1 MNALELIAQDLFD
14 KVRSRFSNLQMG
26 GESGAVTVQ
35 PTEARFFDFDFVV
48 EGNNLGRVSISIN
61 DVGTLKVY
69 YSQGI
74 VEDRDSITQGFWFDF
89 LREMRQFAK
98 RRMLRF
104 DTRDITKGNLD
115 KNDFAYL
122 AQQGAQQQPAPVQVQ
137 QPVAQESNMTES
149 SMYGSSKSSYRPL
162 DKTLLIVRHN
172 HKVGEDRGARS
183 RSNNIQSIFIQ
194 NEAGERFKYPF
205 VHMAGA
211 KAMQRH
217 VANGGTPFDTAG
229 SAIVGMS
236 EQINQLGKFKR
247 QVGNVEQLTTEA
259 RGIVDRV
266 GQKLSDLRATMEAIA
281 KQTHYEAWRESLEEA
296 QSEYSDIDEATI
308 EDYKSKFTVSS
319 FKEDLTQYFPLLFK
333 VMQETST
340 VDLEDYVGEG
350 KDKDMCETCNED
362 PCSCDDDIKETMD
375 PFEAW
380 AEEVVEGTVE
390 EGSNSDLADKIK
402 QLLASGAKVDSR
414 SLGAMG
420 HIERVEG
427 NHITM
432 RKLNSPGSKM
442 RYSWLLTSKRAD
454 GLELVQAGPNHYV
467 IRDTDE
473 AWGDPQQSLQFDD
486 VEVDEGSVHGW
497 NVMKAYEKSGGD
509 QIKITKWIRKELGL
523 PKDYAVYFDDA
534 DLVCD
539 DKTVV
544 PNALVNPKLKM
555 NDLLNAVAKYA
566 GVQGK
571 QNVGGT
577 YREEMDA
584 MEDAPKKVDVPAYK
598 RKASGDKDWKVTQ
611 KDLDAD
617 DEKNISSRAGLKKLK
632 KDLNM
637 GEGYYIGAEDLP
649 DWTRDALHRVSRGEV
664 QDWTE
669 LYGELM
675 NFIDDDAKAE
685 RIAKMTF
692 AKGGGIDPMA
702 KHRVQAEPEMDIP
715 KDDDEDDD
723 DSFLNKLRAQARS
736 GSIKPGADTGEVE
749 SMEAQ
754 KSNPYKEIAEVVL
767 SHFDRET
774 GKFPLGET
782 GVVVKISKE
791 FGDKAGQ
798 LAEKLIQ
805 HLQSKHEAET
815 QMEAIRRLSGLPAVM
830 EKAGYSAKA
839 GRAGKDLGK
848 PGKNFAKIADKAGK
862 KYGSKEKGEKVAGAV
877 LAKLRKK

>member
-26 GESGAVTVQ
+26 GESGSVTVQ

-122 AQQGAQQQPAPVQVQ
+122 AQQGAQQQPAPTQVQ

-229 SAIVGMS
+229 SAIIGMS

-266 GQKLSDLRATMEAIA
+266 GQKLSSLRSTMESIA

-296 QSEYSDIDEATI
+296 HADLSDIDEATI

-319 FKEDLTQYFPLLFK
+319 FKEDLTQYFPLLYK

-340 VDLEDYVGEG
+340 VDLDDYVGEAKDDACDDCG
-350 KDKDMCETCNED
+350 KDPCECEED
-362 PCSCDDDIKETMD
+362 TKESMD
-375 PFEAW
+375 AFEAW
-380 AEEVVEGTVE
+380 AEEVTEGPFE
-390 EGSNSDLADKIK
+390 
-402 QLLASGAKVDSR
+402 
-414 SLGAMG
+414 
-420 HIERVEG
+420 
-427 NHITM
+427 
-432 RKLNSPGSKM
+432 
-442 RYSWLLTSKRAD
+442 
-454 GLELVQAGPNHYV
+454 
-467 IRDTDE
+467 
-473 AWGDPQQSLQFDD
+473 
-486 VEVDEGSVHGW
+486 
-497 NVMKAYEKSGGD
+497 
-509 QIKITKWIRKELGL
+509 
-523 PKDYAVYFDDA
+523 
-534 DLVCD
+534 
-539 DKTVV
+539 
-544 PNALVNPKLKM
+544 
-555 NDLLNAVAKYA
+555 
-566 GVQGK
+566 
-571 QNVGGT
+571 
-577 YREEMDA
+577 DA
-584 MEDAPKKVDVPAYK
+584 MEEGANKVDIPAYK

-611 KDLDAD
+611 KDLDAA
-617 DEKNISSRAGLKKLK
+617 DEKNISSRAGLQKLK
-632 KDLNM
+632 RDLKV
-637 GEGYYIGAEDLP
+637 EGYYIGAEDLP

-675 NFIDDDAKAE
+675 NFIDDESKAE
-685 RIAKMTF
+685 RIAKLTF
-692 AKGGGIDPMA
+692 AKGGGVDSMA
-702 KHRVQAEPEMDIP
+702 QHRVKAEPEMDVP
-715 KDDDEDDD
+715 KDDSEDDD

-736 GSIKPGADTGEVE
+736 GSIKPGLDTGEKE
-749 SMEAQ
+749 SMEEP
-754 KSNPYKEIAEVVL
+754 KGNPYKEIAEVVL

-791 FGDKAGQ
+791 FGDRAGQ

-805 HLQSKHEAET
+805 HLQSTHEAQT
-815 QMEAIRRLSGLPAVM
+815 QMEAIRRLSGLPPLTEA
-830 EKAGYSAKA
+830 EKKTMSRAAKGNEKYGKDGMKALAKA
-839 GRAGKDLGK
+839 GRDGASEKKLDSIRNKFDKYDESTGDYSAKKAAAGKDLGK
-848 PGKNFAKIADKAGK
+848 PGKNFAKIAK
-862 KYGSKEKGEKVAGAV
+862 KSGGGEKGERIAGAV

>member
-319 FKEDLTQYFPLLFK
+319 FKEDLTQYFPLLYK

-340 VDLEDYVGEG
+340 VDLEDYVGEAKDDVCDDCG
-350 KDKDMCETCNED
+350 KDPCECE
-362 PCSCDDDIKETMD
+362 KETKEGLEE
-375 PFEAW
+375 FEAW
-380 AEEVVEGTVE
+380 ADEVTEGPFRE
-390 EGSNSDLADKIK
+390 
-402 QLLASGAKVDSR
+402 
-414 SLGAMG
+414 
-420 HIERVEG
+420 IE
-427 NHITM
+427 
-432 RKLNSPGSKM
+432 
-442 RYSWLLTSKRAD
+442 
-454 GLELVQAGPNHYV
+454 
-467 IRDTDE
+467 
-473 AWGDPQQSLQFDD
+473 
-486 VEVDEGSVHGW
+486 
-497 NVMKAYEKSGGD
+497 
-509 QIKITKWIRKELGL
+509 
-523 PKDYAVYFDDA
+523 
-534 DLVCD
+534 
-539 DKTVV
+539 
-544 PNALVNPKLKM
+544 
-555 NDLLNAVAKYA
+555 
-566 GVQGK
+566 
-571 QNVGGT
+571 
-577 YREEMDA
+577 DA
-584 MEDAPKKVDVPAYK
+584 MEEGAKKVDVPAYQ